1 VKNTR
6 KTWFSG
12 VWGKSED
19 IILCFISP
27 RTRLLTAKNFARNL
41 RGWRRHPLFRHCF
54 CLICLPE
61 IIGASNLSQL
71 PKNSSL
77 QVILYGK
84 G

>member
-1 VKNTR
+1 MPQGMALAV
-6 KTWFSG
+6 
-12 VWGKSED
+12 
-19 IILCFISP
+19 
-27 RTRLLTAKNFARNL
+27 
-41 RGWRRHPLFRHCF
+41 PLFRHCF

-71 PKNSSL
+71 PKNSLL